1 MLVATQQSWVW
12 IPKRWVVL
20 KALACCLTEVFYRY
34 FSEKCLVQSGL
45 TRWDSRKIVNTKM
58 YTLSTLSLTWFCCW
72 KSQVSFLITLLV
84 CSFIKF
90 MSVATSVISFI
101 RCSLLPLMCLA
112 DVLLLTSCALTVN
125 IASRSVFY
133 ELMYPADFWILFS
146 QQCLFIV
153 LESSFP
159 NQILF
164 ILFFCH
170 SLFSFQCFHRNKKFP
185 VENTESR
192 VGEIMFMV
200 FVFNLFCFYTETEL
214 AGCCICIR
222 STGVGF

>member
-1 MLVATQQSWVW
+1 
-12 IPKRWVVL
+12 
-20 KALACCLTEVFYRY
+20 
-34 FSEKCLVQSGL
+34 
-45 TRWDSRKIVNTKM
+45 
-58 YTLSTLSLTWFCCW
+58 
-72 KSQVSFLITLLV
+72 
-84 CSFIKF
+84 

-159 NQILF
+159 TQILF

>member
-1 MLVATQQSWVW
+1 
-12 IPKRWVVL
+12 
-20 KALACCLTEVFYRY
+20 
-34 FSEKCLVQSGL
+34 
-45 TRWDSRKIVNTKM
+45 
-58 YTLSTLSLTWFCCW
+58 
-72 KSQVSFLITLLV
+72 
-84 CSFIKF
+84 

-101 RCSLLPLMCLA
+101 RCSLLPLMCFGWCSSFNIMCA
-112 DVLLLTSCALTVN
+112 DCQYCK
-125 IASRSVFY
+125 ISRSVFY

-159 NQILF
+159 TQILF

-214 AGCCICIR
+214 AGCCFCIR

>member
-1 MLVATQQSWVW
+1 
-12 IPKRWVVL
+12 
-20 KALACCLTEVFYRY
+20 
-34 FSEKCLVQSGL
+34 
-45 TRWDSRKIVNTKM
+45 
-58 YTLSTLSLTWFCCW
+58 
-72 KSQVSFLITLLV
+72 
-84 CSFIKF
+84 

-101 RCSLLPLMCLA
+101 RCSLLPLMCFGWCSSFNIMCA
-112 DVLLLTSCALTVN
+112 DCQYCK
-125 IASRSVFY
+125 ISRSVFY
-133 ELMYPADFWILFS
+133 ELMYLADFWILFS

-159 NQILF
+159 TQILF

-200 FVFNLFCFYTETEL
+200 FVFNLFRFIQKRNLLGVVFVSDLLVLVFSSSTNKL
-214 AGCCICIR
+214 LSLPIR
-222 STGVGF
+222 KNGFSFSQKYWFFFIGNQEWQEYVLWSSSYDNGMKVDKAR